1 MSLIDQNPK
10 TLESWYN
17 QNIDYLSFYYQEYPF
32 IIENGITLPI
42 ETEILSEYYLQ
53 DSENRNI
60 TPNPNILDNYSFLF
74 SYYLEN
80 FPKSDKDKF
89 KLNTGL
95 GYLWNATKIE
105 VSNIGNTISNVV
117 GTGFDFL
124 KSINK
129 YLPLILGVA
138 GLYFLTK
145 LKK

>member
-1 MSLIDQNPK
+1 MSLIEQNPK

-32 IIENGITLPI
+32 ISENGITLPI
-42 ETEILSEYYLQ
+42 ETEILTEYYLQ
-53 DSENRNI
+53 DSGNRNI
-60 TPNPNILDNYSFLF
+60 TPNQNILDNYSFLF

-80 FPKSDKDKF
+80 FPKSESSKF
-89 KLNTGL
+89 KLNTAL
-95 GYLWNATKIE
+95 GYLWNATKTE
-105 VSNIGNTISNVV
+105 VSNIGNTISDAV

-124 KSINK
+124 KNINK
-129 YLPLILGVA
+129 YLPLIVGVV